1 MLASLRVWC
10 YNPAVFSMNP
20 LIQECLKESLA
31 VKQRIL
37 EDASFLEKIQAV
49 SDVLI
54 TAFSNGH
61 KLLIAGNGGS
71 AADAQHMAGE
81 FVGKFFKDRHGMPA
95 IALTV
100 NSSVVTAWSNDVS
113 YDDVFVRQIDA
124 LGQPGDV
131 FIGISTSGNAESIN
145 RAFAKAKLQKIHTV
159 ALLGKDGGKAKGLA
173 DNELIVPS
181 DSTPRIQEAH
191 ITLIHI
197 ICEIVEAACVQH
209 FS

>member
-1 MLASLRVWC
+1 MQS
-10 YNPAVFSMNP
+10 
-20 LIQECLKESLA
+20 LIQKRLQESLA
-31 VKQRIL
+31 VKQHMIA
-37 EDASFLEKIQAV
+37 DASFLEKIQTI
-49 SDVLI
+49 SDVLVA
-54 TAFSNGH
+54 AFSQGH
-61 KLLIAGNGGS
+61 KILIAGNGGS

-100 NSSVVTAWSNDVS
+100 NSSVLTAWSNDAS

-131 FIGISTSGNAESIN
+131 FIGLSTSGNAVSIN
-145 RAFAKAKLQKIHTV
+145 KAFTKAKEQKLRTV
-159 ALLGKDGGKAKGLA
+159 ALLGKNGGKAKGLA
-173 DNELIVPS
+173 DHELIIPS

-197 ICEIVEAACVQH
+197 ICEIVEAACVER